1 MDGDRVSAAAT
12 ADVTTTRLTPTAV
25 TSLTA
30 LIGGGAAVVLEAA
43 PIALYAAIG
52 LMLIAAAE
60 DIRTRRIRNAFV
72 APALVLALL
81 AAGASGVLP
90 GALIATV
97 VAPLP
102 FFAMAILA
110 PGGMGMGDV
119 KLASPAGAAVGI
131 GAIAQLW
138 VAIAIVGGVLAVVGA
153 LRRGRRATIAY
164 GPAIALAVVVTLF
177 L

>member
-1 MDGDRVSAAAT
+1 MSTTAT
-12 ADVTTTRLTPTAV
+12 AEIASTRLAPTAI
-25 TSLTA
+25 TSLFA
-30 LIGGGAAVVLEAA
+30 LIGGGIALALNAV
-43 PIALYAAIG
+43 PIALFAAVG

-81 AAGASGVLP
+81 AAGASGTLP
-90 GALIATV
+90 GALIATF

-102 FFAMAILA
+102 FLAMAILA

-119 KLASPAGAAVGI
+119 KLASPAGAVVGI

-138 VAIAIVGGVLAVVGA
+138 VAIAIIGGVLAVLGA

-164 GPAIALAVVVTLF
+164 GPAIALAALLTLF

>member
-1 MDGDRVSAAAT
+1 MTATAAAEIG
-12 ADVTTTRLTPTAV
+12 TTRLAPTAI
-25 TSLTA
+25 TSAFA
-30 LIGGGAAVVLEAA
+30 LIGGGIAVALDAGAV
-43 PIALYAAIG
+43 ALYAAIG
-52 LMLIAAAE
+52 LMLIAAVE

-72 APALVLALL
+72 APALVLTLL
-81 AAGASGVLP
+81 AAAAGGTLP
-90 GALIATV
+90 AALAATV

-102 FFAMAILA
+102 FLAMAVLA

-138 VAIAIVGGVLAVVGA
+138 VAIAIIGGVIAVLGA

-164 GPAIALAVVVTLF
+164 GPAIALAVLVTPF

>member
-1 MDGDRVSAAAT
+1 VSAAAP
-12 ADVTTTRLTPTAV
+12 AAEIATTRLAPTAT
-25 TSLTA
+25 TSLFA
-30 LIGGGAAVVLEAA
+30 LIGGGIAVALGAA
-43 PIALYAAIG
+43 PIALYAAVG

-81 AAGASGVLP
+81 ASGAGGTLP
-90 GALIATV
+90 SALLATV

-102 FFAMAILA
+102 FLVMALVA

-119 KLASPAGAAVGI
+119 KLASPAGAAVGV

-138 VAIAIVGGVLAVVGA
+138 IAIAIIGGVLAVLGA

-164 GPAIALAVVVTLF
+164 GPAIALAVVTTLF
-177 L
+177 V

>member
-1 MDGDRVSAAAT
+1 MST
-12 ADVTTTRLTPTAV
+12 ATTTEIPSARLTPTAV
-25 TSLTA
+25 TSLVA
-30 LIGGGAAVVLEAA
+30 LIGGGASAALEAA
-43 PIALYAAIG
+43 PIAFYASIG

-81 AAGASGVLP
+81 AAGASGSLP
-90 GALIATV
+90 GALVATV

-102 FFAMAILA
+102 FLAMAILA

-119 KLASPAGAAVGI
+119 KLASPAGAVVGL

-138 VAIAIVGGVLAVVGA
+138 VAIAVIGGILAVLGA

-177 L
+177 I